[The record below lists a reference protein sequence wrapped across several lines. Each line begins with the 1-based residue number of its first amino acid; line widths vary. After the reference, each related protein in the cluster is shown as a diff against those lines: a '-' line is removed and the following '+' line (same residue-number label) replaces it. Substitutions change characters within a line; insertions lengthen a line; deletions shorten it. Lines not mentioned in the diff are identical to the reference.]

1 MRHDLVDR
9 RVERT
14 RKAVLAAFFGLLQEA
29 RYDDITVADI
39 VGRAGVSRSAFYA
52 HFAGKDALLAASIA
66 RPFATLANTLK
77 VDDVAVLTDLLDH
90 FAANRALARVVFQE
104 PIRRRIAA
112 VLAGQVE
119 RLLDEG
125 GAWQHGP
132 PIMPPR
138 LAAIQLAEMLLA
150 PVAAWLAGEARCS
163 SQTLATALRRV
174 GVAALEAMTMPHALG
189 RAS

>member
-1 MRHDLVDR
+1 MPETSIDR

-14 RKAVLAAFFGLLQEA
+14 RKVVLEAFFGLLQEA

-39 VGRAGVSRSAFYA
+39 VARAGVSRSAFYA
-52 HFAGKDALLAASIA
+52 RFAGKDALLATSIA
-66 RPFATLANTLK
+66 GPFAVLANTLR
-77 VDDVAVLTDLLDH
+77 VDDLTRLADLLDH
-90 FAANRALARVVFQE
+90 FAANRALARTVFQE

-112 VLAGQVE
+112 VLSSEVE

-125 GAWQHGP
+125 GAWKHGP
-132 PIMPPR
+132 LIMPCR

-163 SQTLATALRRV
+163 SETLAFALRRV
-174 GVAALEAMTMPHALG
+174 GTAALEAMTLPAAAG
-189 RAS
+189 RLR